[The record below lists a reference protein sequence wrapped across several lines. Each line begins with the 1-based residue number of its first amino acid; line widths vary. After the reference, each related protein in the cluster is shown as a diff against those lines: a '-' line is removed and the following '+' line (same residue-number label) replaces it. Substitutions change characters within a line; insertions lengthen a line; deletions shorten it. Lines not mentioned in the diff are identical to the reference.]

1 MALMTPMAEELQC
14 WNCAAS
20 LAEVPRPI
28 SRHMNCPKCFEDL
41 HCCRMCRHY
50 IDNATNPCDD
60 ERADPPVHKEG
71 ANFCDFFRPSNA
83 SYRSGANERRERRE
97 RAKTRLDALFGSP
110 DDAGAGG
117 QGDASPAEGKPSD
130 PAPETSK
137 ARRELD
143 DLFR

>member
-50 IDNATNPCDD
+50 MANATNPCAD

-83 SYRSGANERRERRE
+83 SYRRGANERREQ
-97 RAKTRLDALFGSP
+97 AKTRLDALFARSE
-110 DDAGAGG
+110 DAESGG
-117 QGDASPAEGKPSD
+117 ESDASPADGKHSEA
-130 PAPETSK
+130 APDISK